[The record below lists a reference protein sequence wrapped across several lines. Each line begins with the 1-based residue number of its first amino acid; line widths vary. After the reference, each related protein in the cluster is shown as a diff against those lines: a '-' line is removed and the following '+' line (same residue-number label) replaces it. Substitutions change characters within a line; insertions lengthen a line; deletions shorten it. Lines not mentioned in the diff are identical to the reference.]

1 MIYFDNAA
9 TSYPKP
15 DEVYQGVL
23 EAMRDYGANPGR
35 SGHRLSLE
43 MAREIYKAR
52 NLIKDLI
59 GADDPRNIIF
69 TSNGTESLNLGIK
82 GLIKEGDHVITSNI
96 EHNSVIRPL
105 VAMEKKGLIDLSII
119 DASGGYVD
127 PEILEEE
134 IRENTSLLAINHMSN
149 VTGAIVNI
157 GDLGELAR
165 KRNIHFLVDGAQSL
179 GVYEIDVE
187 EMGIDLLAFPGHK
200 GLMGPQGTG
209 GLYIRPGLELESLK
223 LGGTGSISESLNQPD
238 FLPDKYESGTLNG
251 PGIVGLA
258 RGVEHINKLGLGE
271 IRAKEEALMKRF
283 IDGIRKIDSLKIYG
297 LQASL
302 QGPVVSINLGNMGS
316 SDLAYILDEEYNIA
330 VRSGLHCAPLIHEA
344 MGTIEQGT
352 VRFSFG
358 WMNTK
363 EEIDQAIRALKEI
376 SKSKIY

>member
-15 DEVYQGVL
+15 DRVYQGVL

-35 SGHRLSLE
+35 SGHKLSLE

-82 GLIKEGDHVITSNI
+82 GLVKEGDHVITSNI

-105 VAMEKKGLIDLSII
+105 VAMEKKGLIELSII
-119 DASGGYVD
+119 DASRGYVD
-127 PEILEEE
+127 PQILEGE
-134 IRENTSLLAINHMSN
+134 IKENTSLLAINHMSN
-149 VTGAIVNI
+149 VMGALVNI
-157 GDLGELAR
+157 GDLGEVAR
-165 KRNIHFLVDGAQSL
+165 KNDIYFLVDGAQSL

-209 GLYIRPGLELESLK
+209 GLYIRPGIELETLK
-223 LGGTGSISESLNQPD
+223 LGGTGSISESLDQPD

-258 RGVEHINKLGLGE
+258 RGIEYINKLGLE
-271 IRAKEEALMKRF
+271 KIRSKEQELTKRF
-283 IDGIRKIDSLKIYG
+283 IDGIRDIDSLKVYG
-297 LQASL
+297 PQDGF
-302 QGPVVSINLGNMGS
+302 QGPVVSINLGEMGS

-330 VRSGLHCAPLIHEA
+330 VRSGLHCAPLIHKA
-344 MGTIEQGT
+344 MGTIDQGT

-358 WMNTK
+358 YMNSDK
-363 EEIDQAIRALKEI
+363 EIDQAIRALKEI
-376 SKSKIY
+376 SKSQI

>member
-15 DEVYQGVL
+15 DRVYQGVL

-35 SGHRLSLE
+35 SGHKLSLE
-43 MAREIYKAR
+43 MARDIYKAR

-82 GLIKEGDHVITSNI
+82 GLVKEGDHVITSNI

-105 VAMEKKGLIDLSII
+105 VAMEKKGLIELSII
-119 DASGGYVD
+119 DASRGYVD
-127 PEILEEE
+127 PQILEGE
-134 IRENTSLLAINHMSN
+134 IKENTSLLAINHMSN
-149 VTGAIVNI
+149 VMGALVNI
-157 GDLGELAR
+157 GDLGEVAR
-165 KRNIHFLVDGAQSL
+165 KNDIYFLVDGAQSL

-209 GLYIRPGLELESLK
+209 GLYIRPGIDLETLK
-223 LGGTGSISESLNQPD
+223 LGGTGSISESLDQPD

-258 RGVEHINKLGLGE
+258 RGIEYINKLGLE
-271 IRAKEEALMKRF
+271 KIRSKEQELTKRF
-283 IDGIRKIDSLKIYG
+283 IDGIRDIDSLKVYG
-297 LQASL
+297 PQDGF
-302 QGPVVSINLGNMGS
+302 QGPVVSINLGEMGS

-330 VRSGLHCAPLIHEA
+330 VRSGLHCAPLIHKA
-344 MGTIEQGT
+344 MGTIDQGT

-358 WMNTK
+358 YMNSDK
-363 EEIDQAIRALKEI
+363 EIDQAIRALKEI
-376 SKSKIY
+376 SKSQI

>member
-15 DEVYQGVL
+15 DRVYQGVL

-35 SGHRLSLE
+35 SGHKLSLE

-82 GLIKEGDHVITSNI
+82 GLVKEGDHVITSNI

-105 VAMEKKGLIDLSII
+105 VAMKKKGLIELSII
-119 DASGGYVD
+119 DASRGYVD
-127 PEILEEE
+127 PQILEGE
-134 IRENTSLLAINHMSN
+134 IKENTSLLAINHMSN
-149 VTGAIVNI
+149 VMGALVNI
-157 GDLGELAR
+157 GDLGEVAR
-165 KRNIHFLVDGAQSL
+165 KNDIYFLVDGAQSL

-209 GLYIRPGLELESLK
+209 GLYIRPGIELETLK
-223 LGGTGSISESLNQPD
+223 LGGTGSISESLDQPD

-258 RGVEHINKLGLGE
+258 RGIEYINKLGLE
-271 IRAKEEALMKRF
+271 KIRSKEQELTKRF
-283 IDGIRKIDSLKIYG
+283 IDGIRDIDSLKVYG
-297 LQASL
+297 PQDGF
-302 QGPVVSINLGNMGS
+302 QGPVVSINLGEMGS

-330 VRSGLHCAPLIHEA
+330 VRSGLHCAPLIHKA
-344 MGTIEQGT
+344 MGTIDQGT

-358 WMNTK
+358 YMNSDK
-363 EEIDQAIRALKEI
+363 EIDKAIRALKEI
-376 SKSKIY
+376 SKSQI